1 MNIVHQNI
9 YLAMYFHIV
18 QLLPTFQTS
27 LVLVYCV
34 PAKLRGGGYK
44 QSTHK
49 QVEEGCK
56 FEKHSIQQA
65 HVAQLSLSVARASE
79 SRWRKIESGMGT
91 GEGPEGVFILKQLE
105 QKENQDDNRPF
116 QVHVC
121 KIKHTYREP
130 EWWSSLCL
138 STR

>member
-49 QVEEGCK
+49 QVEGGCK

-65 HVAQLSLSVARASE
+65 HIAQLSLSVARASE
-79 SRWRKIESGMGT
+79 SRWQKMLWEWDGDWGGSGGCLHLETAGTERK
-91 GEGPEGVFILKQLE
+91 P
-105 QKENQDDNRPF
+105 R
-116 QVHVC
+116 C
-121 KIKHTYREP
+121 
-130 EWWSSLCL
+130 
-138 STR
+138 